1 MLETLT
7 NLIVTKIMF
16 TSVICCLMFV
26 FPPKKFNPLRS
37 FQKQVPR
44 KTS

>member
-16 TSVICCLMFV
+16 TSVIIWKKELLNQVGLCLHGAV
-26 FPPKKFNPLRS
+26 AS
-37 FQKQVPR
+37 
-44 KTS
+44 S